1 MNAYFD
7 RLIVSLAQSKPEAAV
22 NRNDVLTSVGPG
34 IALPT
39 IRLPSAP
46 GVALPTS
53 MASAQDRAM
62 ADDILALKE

>member
-1 MNAYFD
+1 MRISIGSSF
-7 RLIVSLAQSKPEAAV
+7 RLPNQNFEAAV

-46 GVALPTS
+46 GAPLATS

>member
-1 MNAYFD
+1 MRISIGSSF
-7 RLIVSLAQSKPEAAV
+7 RLPKSKLEAAV

-34 IALPT
+34 IAQPA
-39 IRLPSAP
+39 ICLPSAP
-46 GVALPTS
+46 GAASATS